1 MEDKQHKLWN
11 QRYLFSQCDRGHSEQ
26 EGKQMSDIKRIV
38 SWKLVMDIEW
48 EDGKKEEIDFPEHL
62 AQSVDDYLTEI
73 EEERAE
79 EDNDE

>member
-1 MEDKQHKLWN
+1 
-11 QRYLFSQCDRGHSEQ
+11 
-26 EGKQMSDIKRIV
+26 MSDIKRIV

-62 AQSVDDYLTEI
+62 AQYVDDYLTEI